1 MKLSKITTD
10 RAMDVL
16 CEITP
21 NVANIVTDEEL
32 MTELKKAVDPND
44 VETKA
49 GLLAKGVERVAKIVP
64 IILKKR
70 KFDMFGILAALNEKT
85 IAELYEV
92 PQEQVRIIPYPVVN
106 AVKITVPR
114 LIPSGDLLDTDIY
127 GCQQHMALA
136 NLEVEL

>member
-16 CEITP
+16 CEIVP
-21 NVANIVTDEEL
+21 NVSNIVTDEEL
-32 MTELKKAVDPND
+32 MAELKKTVDPND

-49 GLLAKGVERVAKIVP
+49 GLLAKGVEMVAKIVP

-85 IAELYEV
+85 IEEIGKQNILV
-92 PQEQVRIIPYPVVN
+92 TMSQVRDI
-106 AVKITVPR
+106 VKDK
-114 LIPSGDLLDTDIY
+114 DLMDFFKSCV
-127 GCQQHMALA
+127 GS
-136 NLEVEL
+136 EGSE

>member
-21 NVANIVTDEEL
+21 NVANIVTDEDL
-32 MTELKKAVDPND
+32 MAELKKAVDPND

-49 GLLAKGVERVAKIVP
+49 GLLAKGVERVTKIVP

-85 IAELYEV
+85 IEEIGKQNILVTMA
-92 PQEQVRIIPYPVVN
+92 QVRDI
-106 AVKITVPR
+106 VKDK
-114 LIPSGDLLDTDIY
+114 DLMDFFKSCV
-127 GCQQHMALA
+127 GS
-136 NLEVEL
+136 EGSE